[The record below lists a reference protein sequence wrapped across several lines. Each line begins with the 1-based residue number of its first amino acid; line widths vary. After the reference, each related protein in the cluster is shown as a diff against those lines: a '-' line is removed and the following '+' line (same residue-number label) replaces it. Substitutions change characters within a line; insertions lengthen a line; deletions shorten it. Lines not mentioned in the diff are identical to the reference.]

1 MTKEKPTIAVLG
13 GTGKEGPGL
22 AMRWATA
29 GYPIIIGSRQAEK
42 AERVAAELNKKL
54 GINTIIGLQNEDAA
68 RAADISVLTVIAIAH
83 QPAVE
88 SLKDA
93 LRSKILVDA
102 TARIDFRDPKPP
114 EPPSAAEIAQNIL
127 GEEVRIVAAYQ
138 NVPAHTL
145 KQNLGGSIDTDVLI
159 CADDVDA
166 AEQVI
171 SLTEAAGMRA
181 YYAGNLKNAITVEGL
196 TALLISLNKHY
207 GSKTASIGITGIS

>member
-1 MTKEKPTIAVLG
+1 
-13 GTGKEGPGL
+13 
-22 AMRWATA
+22 
-29 GYPIIIGSRQAEK
+29 
-42 AERVAAELNKKL
+42 
-54 GINTIIGLQNEDAA
+54 
-68 RAADISVLTVIAIAH
+68 VLTVIAIAH